1 MGLIEAKVLK
11 WSLVLLL
18 SGLGLEPRAVRGRKC
33 PFEQPSRGRSPM
45 VNLKPAEVLTMTY
58 DILWIVAAIFFSGL
72 VAGLLL

>member
-1 MGLIEAKVLK
+1 MEPSFCYCRG
-11 WSLVLLL
+11 W
-18 SGLGLEPRAVRGRKC
+18 GWEPRAVSGRKC
-33 PFEQPSRGRSPM
+33 PFEQSSRGRSPM